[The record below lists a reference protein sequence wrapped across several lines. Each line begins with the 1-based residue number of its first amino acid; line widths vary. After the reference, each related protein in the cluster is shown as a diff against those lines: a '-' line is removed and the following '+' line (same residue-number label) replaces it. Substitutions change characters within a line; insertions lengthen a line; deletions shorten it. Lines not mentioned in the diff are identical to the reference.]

1 MIIGTGIDIVE
12 IDRFKKIKDLK
23 GIAKKILHTNELEEF
38 KKAKAKDKVIFLAK
52 KFAFKEAF
60 VKALGTGFREPYYLD
75 RIEIIKDKLGKPSVV
90 THGEAK
96 KEFEDL
102 GITKA
107 HVSLSDTEN
116 YVVAFVV
123 LET

>member
-23 GIAKKILHTNELEEF
+23 GVAKKILHTNEFKEF
-38 KKAKAKDKVIFLAK
+38 NKKTKDQSVFLAK

-75 RIEIIKDKLGKPSVV
+75 RVEIIKDKLGKPSVV
-90 THGEAK
+90 THGEARE
-96 KEFEDL
+96 EFKNL

-123 LET
+123 LER

>member
-23 GIAKKILHTNELEEF
+23 GIAKKILHTNQLKEF
-38 KKAKAKDKVIFLAK
+38 NKKAKDQSVYLAK

-60 VKALGTGFREPYYLD
+60 VKALGTGFREPFYLD
-75 RIEIIKDKLGKPSVV
+75 RVEIIKDKLGKPSVV

-96 KEFEDL
+96 EEFKNL

>member
-1 MIIGTGIDIVE
+1 MIIGTGVDIVE
-12 IDRFKKIKDLK
+12 IDRFTKIDNLE
-23 GIAKKILHTNELEEF
+23 GLAKKILHANELKEF
-38 KKAKAKDKVIFLAK
+38 NKKAKNKNIFLAK

-60 VKALGTGFREPYYLD
+60 VKALGTGFREPYYLN
-75 RIEIIKDKLGKPSVV
+75 RIEIIKDKLGKPSVI
-90 THGEAK
+90 THEEAK

-123 LET
+123 LEK

>member
-1 MIIGTGIDIVE
+1 MILGTGIDIVE
-12 IDRFKKIKDLK
+12 IKRFREIENLK
-23 GIAKKILHTNELEEF
+23 GIAKKILHTNELKEF
-38 KKAKAKDKVIFLAK
+38 NKKAKDQSVYLAK

-75 RIEIIKDKLGKPSVV
+75 RVEIIKDKLGKPSVV

-96 KEFEDL
+96 EEFKNL

-107 HVSLSDTEN
+107 HVSLSDTKN

-123 LET
+123 LER

>member
-12 IDRFKKIKDLK
+12 IDRFKQIDNLE
-23 GIAKKILHTNELEEF
+23 GVAKKILHINELEEF
-38 KKAKAKDKVIFLAK
+38 KKNAEDQLLFLAK

-75 RIEIIKDKLGKPSVV
+75 RIEIIKDKLGKPFVI
-90 THGEAK
+90 THEEAK

-107 HVSLSDTEN
+107 HVSLSDTKN
-116 YVVAFVV
+116 YIVAFVV
-123 LET
+123 LEK

>member
-1 MIIGTGIDIVE
+1 MILGTGIDIVE
-12 IDRFKKIKDLK
+12 INRFKEIENLK
-23 GIAKKILHTNELEEF
+23 GLAKKILRTNELVKF
-38 KKAKAKDKVIFLAK
+38 NKKVKDQPLFLAK

-60 VKALGTGFREPYYLD
+60 VKAIGTGFREPYYLN

-90 THGEAK
+90 THEEAK

-116 YVVAFVV
+116 YVVASVV
-123 LET
+123 LEK

>member
-38 KKAKAKDKVIFLAK
+38 NKKAKGQTIFLAK

-60 VKALGTGFREPYYLD
+60 VKALGTGFRKPYYFN
-75 RIEIIKDKLGKPSVV
+75 RIEIIKDKLGKPLVIA
-90 THGEAK
+90 HEEAK
-96 KEFEDL
+96 KEFDDL
-102 GITKA
+102 GIAKA

-123 LET
+123 LEK

>member
-12 IDRFKKIKDLK
+12 IDRFKKIIDLK
-23 GIAKKILHTNELEEF
+23 GVAKKILHTNELKEF
-38 KKAKAKDKVIFLAK
+38 NKKAKDQSVFLAK
-52 KFAFKEAF
+52 KFAFKEDF

-75 RIEIIKDKLGKPSVV
+75 RVEIIKDKLGKPSVV
-90 THGEAK
+90 THGEARE
-96 KEFEDL
+96 EFKNL

-123 LET
+123 LER

>member
-23 GIAKKILHTNELEEF
+23 GVAKKILHTNELKEF
-38 KKAKAKDKVIFLAK
+38 NKKAKDQSVYLAK

-75 RIEIIKDKLGKPSVV
+75 RVETVSY
-90 THGEAK
+90 TH
-96 KEFEDL
+96 L
-102 GITKA
+102 T
-107 HVSLSDTEN
+107 LPTTP
-116 YVVAFVV
+116 YV
-123 LET
+123 

>member
-1 MIIGTGIDIVE
+1 MIIGTGVDIVE
-12 IDRFKKIKDLK
+12 IDRFKKINNLE
-23 GIAKKILHTNELEEF
+23 GIAKKILHTNELAEF
-38 KKAKAKDKVIFLAK
+38 NKKAKGQLIFLAK

-75 RIEIIKDKLGKPSVV
+75 RIEIINDKLGKPLVIA
-90 THGEAK
+90 HQEAK

-116 YVVAFVV
+116 YIVAFVV
-123 LET
+123 LEK

>member
-12 IDRFKKIKDLK
+12 INRFKKIKDLK

-38 KKAKAKDKVIFLAK
+38 NKKAKDQTIFLAK

-60 VKALGTGFREPYYLD
+60 VKALGTGFRETYYLD

-90 THGEAK
+90 THEEAK
-96 KEFEDL
+96 KEFKNL

>member
-12 IDRFKKIKDLK
+12 IDRFKKIIDLK
-23 GIAKKILHTNELEEF
+23 GVAKKILHTNELKEF
-38 KKAKAKDKVIFLAK
+38 NKKAKDQSVFLAK

-75 RIEIIKDKLGKPSVV
+75 RVEIIKDKFGKPSVV
-90 THGEAK
+90 THGEARE
-96 KEFEDL
+96 EFKNL

-123 LET
+123 LER

>member
-1 MIIGTGIDIVE
+1 MILGTGIDIVE
-12 IDRFKKIKDLK
+12 IKRFREIENLK
-23 GIAKKILHTNELEEF
+23 GIAKKILHINELEEF
-38 KKAKAKDKVIFLAK
+38 NKKVKDRPLFLAK

-60 VKALGTGFREPYYLD
+60 VKAIGTGFREPYYLN

-90 THGEAK
+90 THEEAK

>member
-12 IDRFKKIKDLK
+12 INRFKKIKDLK
-23 GIAKKILHTNELEEF
+23 GIAKKILHTNEFEEF
-38 KKAKAKDKVIFLAK
+38 NKKAKDQTIFLAK

-75 RIEIIKDKLGKPSVV
+75 RIESIKDKLGKPFVL
-90 THGEAK
+90 THEEAK
-96 KEFEDL
+96 KEFENL
-102 GITKA
+102 GITKT

-123 LET
+123 LEK

>member
-1 MIIGTGIDIVE
+1 MILGTGIDIVE
-12 IDRFKKIKDLK
+12 INRFKEIENLK
-23 GIAKKILHTNELEEF
+23 GIAKKILRTNELVKF
-38 KKAKAKDKVIFLAK
+38 NKKVKDQPLFLAK

-60 VKALGTGFREPYYLD
+60 VKAIGTGFREPYYLN

-90 THGEAK
+90 THEEAK

-116 YVVAFVV
+116 YVVASVV
-123 LET
+123 LEK

>member
-12 IDRFKKIKDLK
+12 IDRFEKIIDLK
-23 GIAKKILHTNELEEF
+23 GVAKKILHTNELKEF
-38 KKAKAKDKVIFLAK
+38 NKKAKDQSVFLAK

-75 RIEIIKDKLGKPSVV
+75 RVEIIKDKFGKPSVV
-90 THGEAK
+90 THGEARE
-96 KEFEDL
+96 EFKNL

-123 LET
+123 LER

>member
-1 MIIGTGIDIVE
+1 MSAAKYKSNPGILLKPKIISGSKSSMALKA
-12 IDRFKKIKDLK
+12 FLIKF
-23 GIAKKILHTNELEEF
+23 LH
-38 KKAKAKDKVIFLAK
+38 KAKM
-52 KFAFKEAF
+52 
-60 VKALGTGFREPYYLD
+60 T
-75 RIEIIKDKLGKPSVV
+75 
-90 THGEAK
+90 K
-96 KEFEDL
+96 KEFKNL

>member
-1 MIIGTGIDIVE
+1 MILGTGIDIVE
-12 IDRFKKIKDLK
+12 IKRFREIENLK
-23 GIAKKILHTNELEEF
+23 GIAKKILHINELVEF
-38 KKAKAKDKVIFLAK
+38 NKKVKDQPLFLAK

-60 VKALGTGFREPYYLD
+60 VKAIGTGFREPYYLN

-90 THGEAK
+90 THEEAK

-107 HVSLSDTEN
+107 HVSLSDTKN
-116 YVVAFVV
+116 YVVASVV
-123 LET
+123 LEK

>member
-12 IDRFKKIKDLK
+12 IDRFKKIKDIE
-23 GIAKKILHTNELEEF
+23 GIAKRILHTNELEQF
-38 KKAKAKDKVIFLAK
+38 NNKAKDQAIFLAK

-60 VKALGTGFREPYYLD
+60 VKALGTGFRQPYFLD
-75 RIEIIKDKLGKPSVV
+75 SIEIIKDKLGKPSVV

-96 KEFEDL
+96 KEFKNL

>member
-23 GIAKKILHTNELEEF
+23 GVARKILHTNELKEF
-38 KKAKAKDKVIFLAK
+38 NKIAKGQSLFLAK

-75 RIEIIKDKLGKPSVV
+75 RVEIIKDKLGKPSVV

-96 KEFEDL
+96 EEFKNL

-123 LET
+123 LER

>member
-1 MIIGTGIDIVE
+1 MILGTGIDIVE
-12 IDRFKKIKDLK
+12 INRFKEIENLK
-23 GIAKKILHTNELEEF
+23 GIAKKILHTNELVEF
-38 KKAKAKDKVIFLAK
+38 NKKVKDQPLFLAK

-60 VKALGTGFREPYYLD
+60 VKAIGTGFREPYYLN

-96 KEFEDL
+96 EEFKNL

-123 LET
+123 LER

>member
-38 KKAKAKDKVIFLAK
+38 KKAKDKVIFLAK

-75 RIEIIKDKLGKPSVV
+75 RVEIIKDKLGKPSVV

-96 KEFEDL
+96 EEFKNL

-107 HVSLSDTEN
+107 HVSLSDTKN

-123 LET
+123 LER

>member
-1 MIIGTGIDIVE
+1 MILGTGIDIVE
-12 IDRFKKIKDLK
+12 IKRFREIENLK
-23 GIAKKILHTNELEEF
+23 GIAKKILHSNELVEF
-38 KKAKAKDKVIFLAK
+38 NKKVKDQPLFLAK

-60 VKALGTGFREPYYLD
+60 VKAIGTGFREPYYLN

-90 THGEAK
+90 THEEAK

-107 HVSLSDTEN
+107 HVSLSDTKN
-116 YVVAFVV
+116 YVVASVV
-123 LET
+123 LEK

>member
-12 IDRFKKIKDLK
+12 IGRFKKIKDLK
-23 GIAKKILHTNELEEF
+23 GIAKKILHINELEQF
-38 KKAKAKDKVIFLAK
+38 NNKAKDQAIFLGK

-60 VKALGTGFREPYYLD
+60 VKAIGTGFREPYYLD
-75 RIEIIKDKLGKPSVV
+75 SIEIIKDKLGKPSVV

-96 KEFEDL
+96 KEFKNL

>member
-12 IDRFKKIKDLK
+12 IDRFKQLKDLK

-38 KKAKAKDKVIFLAK
+38 KKAKDKVIFLAK

-75 RIEIIKDKLGKPSVV
+75 RIEIIKDKLGKPSVI
-90 THGEAK
+90 THEEAK

-123 LET
+123 LEK